1 MPVIIGIA
9 ALACSACWP
18 CLCWSGPTL
27 FFAAGAGC
35 SGQQAGTVGQPPAG
49 TKAKSIP
56 ADYLYW
62 YKKVGQQYGVP
73 WTILAGIGTVE
84 SDNGQTTLPGVHSGT
99 NGFGAAG
106 PMQIGI
112 GGAASN
118 VWGGAPVHPAS
129 EVVSGVATDEDGGP
143 DANVY
148 DPADAIAGAAKYL
161 LGAQVQTNPSA
172 AIFAYNHL
180 QSYVQ
185 SVLYYASA
193 STRAATSRSVSAQ
206 LPSASSAAGCA
217 GRPAGVPAISAPNQI
232 VATAIAY
239 AEQQLGK
246 PYLWG
251 GTGPDAFD
259 CSGLVMMAY
268 RAAGIDI
275 ARTSEQQ
282 WVDRDPRPC
291 LTGAARRPGVLR
303 RLGRHSHLA
312 RPCRPG
318 HRRRE
323 DDRGLRDRLPDP
335 GRHLHRPGPGRLHPP
350 GGQPEREPARRR
362 RGHLV
367 ARGLTGQAHSPAGQ
381 ARRSGQAGQ
390 ARRVRPGG
398 SGQAGQ
404 AGRGCTAAGDG
415 WPCATT
421 SDSPPITTAT
431 TALAANTVGSRTP
444 ALVSGPT
451 PNAASP

>member
-1 MPVIIGIA
+1 MTTKLLSRPETRPSALPAHQPSRSRILVPVIIGIA
-9 ALACSACWP
+9 ALGLLSLLAVPAVI
-18 CLCWSGPTL
+18 GTNL

-35 SGQQAGTVGQPPAG
+35 SGQQTGTTGQPPAG
-49 TKAKSIP
+49 TKAKAIP

-84 SDNGQTTLPGVHSGT
+84 SDNGQTTLPGVHSGS

-112 GGAASN
+112 GGAAGN

-143 DANVY
+143 DASVY

-161 LGAQVQTNPSA
+161 LGSQVQTNPSA

-193 STRAATSRSVSAQ
+193 YAGGNFSVVSAQ
-206 LPSASSAAGCA
+206 LPPGSSAAGCTGSA
-217 GRPAGVPAISAPNQI
+217 SGVPAISAPNQI
-232 VATAIAY
+232 VAAAIGY

-268 RAAGIDI
+268 RAAGIDL
-275 ARTSEQQ
+275 ARTSQQQ
-282 WVDRDPRPC
+282 WVTEVRIPASQVQAGDLVFFAGSDGTPTSPGHVGLVIGGGKMIEAYATGFPIRVATYTDRDPVGF
-291 LTGAARRPGVLR
+291 TRPGANP
-303 RLGRHSHLA
+303 SA
-312 RPCRPG
+312 S
-318 HRRRE
+318 
-323 DDRGLRDRLPDP
+323 
-335 GRHLHRPGPGRLHPP
+335 
-350 GGQPEREPARRR
+350 Q
-362 RGHLV
+362 
-367 ARGLTGQAHSPAGQ
+367 
-381 ARRSGQAGQ
+381 
-390 ARRVRPGG
+390 
-398 SGQAGQ
+398 
-404 AGRGCTAAGDG
+404 
-415 WPCATT
+415 
-421 SDSPPITTAT
+421 
-431 TALAANTVGSRTP
+431 LAAASATSLP
-444 ALVSGPT
+444 A
-451 PNAASP
+451 A